1 MIIVTQCI
9 DGNRVRVRSNLS
21 RELVSTL
28 EYRKMTMDAWLVQDF
43 DVIGRTITY
52 PTMISQHHSAATH
65 SFSPLISSLYIHTS
79 MSPITSSSGLAARR
93 LATSVPLVGRQS
105 CGSGRSRSHAR
116 DIHWCVTPDNQC
128 AGCRNEQ
135 QDVLSANSSEYSR
148 CGLLQPDTLGCL
160 LEAFANCDLLLELI
174 PQPEAHLRLAGR
186 EQARRQRGLNR
197 RAARLHH
204 LRARHAERAPPL
216 ARPRADLSVRLA
228 HAADS
233 RRDGLCQHGPSPLPG
248 RL

>member
-93 LATSVPLVGRQS
+93 LATSVPLVGRV
-105 CGSGRSRSHAR
+105 GSPA
-116 DIHWCVTPDNQC
+116 VPV
-128 AGCRNEQ
+128 A
-135 QDVLSANSSEYSR
+135 
-148 CGLLQPDTLGCL
+148 
-160 LEAFANCDLLLELI
+160 
-174 PQPEAHLRLAGR
+174 
-186 EQARRQRGLNR
+186 
-197 RAARLHH
+197 
-204 LRARHAERAPPL
+204 
-216 ARPRADLSVRLA
+216 LA
-228 HAADS
+228 HTRGISTGALLRITSVPAVATS
-233 RRDGLCQHGPSPLPG
+233 NKMC
-248 RL
+248 